1 MEQILIDA
9 AIQALVL
16 WAAYKWGQHVM
27 ALRITRM
34 LIDDDPKLQATI
46 ERARKEI
53 QRSEEASREKPEELA
68 VERHGDQLY
77 VYTKT
82 DNEFLAQGST
92 LEEALDR
99 IAERFPERN
108 FRGLLSKEQAD
119 SLGVRAQGN

>member
-9 AIQALVL
+9 AIQALAL

-53 QRSEEASREKPEELA
+53 QRSEEASREKPEDLA

-119 SLGVRAQGN
+119 TLGISK

>member
-9 AIQALVL
+9 AIQALAL

-53 QRSEEASREKPEELA
+53 QLSEEASREKPEDLA

-119 SLGVRAQGN
+119 TLGISK